1 MSDSYKRLSDE
12 IINKYDYQR
21 TKKNVDS
28 FMAPLCEKIF
38 VYRNLT
44 PPSITNHIKDVCVQE
59 SYSTTSGTEKYVIKK
74 LDTEAEVEE
83 YFKAIQEV
91 IDMLNEPEKICFKA
105 EYLSE
110 ITLEKLLEK
119 TTYSE
124 PTIKRIRKSAVIKF
138 ALALDLAVLKRRK

>member
-1 MSDSYKRLSDE
+1 MINCKHCIQKNLPKKGDGHDVASQNEKTKQQSKAYFVRSGSV
-12 IINKYDYQR
+12 IIR
-21 TKKNVDS
+21 IWIGLG
-28 FMAPLCEKIF
+28 FAPGLFLCEKIF

-74 LDTEAEVEE
+74 LDTEKEVEE

-91 IDMLNEPEKICFKA
+91 IDMLNESEKLCFKA

-119 TTYSE
+119 TTS
-124 PTIKRIRKSAVIKF
+124 F
-138 ALALDLAVLKRRK
+138 L